1 MSTFKWLIGEL
12 NNCRVGGVTKQLGK
26 LLEIYVIS
34 LLSLLKKKKQQKTPD
49 LLHLQTC
56 RAAGIIWL
64 ENWFL
69 YYWIM
74 TLPLYALTTYD

>member
-34 LLSLLKKKKQQKTPD
+34 LLSLLKKKNSKRLRTCCTSKPAEQLVLADWKTD
-49 LLHLQTC
+49 FCTIEL
-56 RAAGIIWL
+56 
-64 ENWFL
+64 
-69 YYWIM
+69 
-74 TLPLYALTTYD
+74 

>member
-34 LLSLLKKKKQQKTPD
+34 LLSLKKTNKQKT
-49 LLHLQTC
+49 
-56 RAAGIIWL
+56 
-64 ENWFL
+64 
-69 YYWIM
+69 
-74 TLPLYALTTYD
+74 